1 VRHSLRQFTRIWHI
15 GVILKRYR
23 LDELVDASRLPPPV
37 RWLRILMPKGKDVSG
52 LPRGERLRLALQDL
66 GPVYVK
72 FGQILSTRRDL
83 LPADIAEELALL
95 QDQVPPFPGDE
106 ARTIIEQALGEPVS
120 EVFASF
126 DTNPLASASIAQ
138 VHPATLHD
146 GRDAVVKVVRPG
158 IGKQLRKDIDLLLTI
173 AKQAERFLQNGANV
187 QPVKVVREFETFVF
201 DELDMQREAANA
213 SILRRNF
220 KGSHDLYIPEVYWQW
235 CTRRVMVMERVSGLP
250 VGDIENLEKHGVNL
264 KKLARRGVRVFYTQ
278 VFRDN
283 LFHADLHPGNILVD
297 ASDPD
302 DPTYIAMDF
311 GIVASLSGKDLYYI
325 AENFKALFN
334 QDYRRV
340 AQLHI
345 DAGWVPAD
353 TRVEELEA
361 ATRSVG
367 EPNFTRPLNEVSFG
381 KVLFD
386 LFQVAHRFK
395 LTLQPQ
401 LLMLQKTL
409 LNVEGLARQLDP
421 ELDIWGVAKPEL
433 EAILRQRHNPENIS
447 KELRKRLPGWL
458 AQAPDMPGL
467 VHDFLVRANSGQ
479 LLTHTSSED
488 KARSRREQKAANRKM
503 LQVLAGGS
511 LGIPGAILTGLE
523 TGPWFLWGY
532 SAVGVLLL
540 AAGVWLITRGLR
552 KSRT

>member
-1 VRHSLRQFTRIWHI
+1 MRHSLRQFLRIWHI

-23 LDELVDASRLPPPV
+23 LDNLFSTTRLPGPIRWV
-37 RWLRILMPKGKDVSG
+37 RVFIPSGKDISG
-52 LPRGERLRLALQDL
+52 LPRGERLRLALQEL

-83 LPADIAEELALL
+83 LPQDIADELALL
-95 QDQVPPFPGDE
+95 QDQVPPFPGE
-106 ARTIIEQALGEPVS
+106 QAREIIEKALGQPVG
-120 EVFASF
+120 EIFATF

-146 GRDAVVKVVRPG
+146 GREAVVKVVRPG
-158 IGKQLRKDIDLLLTI
+158 IGKQLRKDIDLLKSL
-173 AKQAERFLQNGANV
+173 ARLAEKVMQGGARI
-187 QPVKVVREFETFVF
+187 QPLEVVREFETVVF

-213 SILRRNF
+213 SMLRRNF
-220 KGSHDLYIPEVYWQW
+220 EGSRDLYIPEVYWQW
-235 CTRRVMVMERVSGLP
+235 CRHRVMVMERVSGLP
-250 VGDIENLEKHGVNL
+250 VGDVDNLRKHGVNL

-297 ASDPD
+297 ASNPD

-311 GIVASLSGKDLYYI
+311 GIVASLSTEDLYYI

-340 AQLHI
+340 AALHI
-345 DAGWVPAD
+345 DAGWVPAT
-353 TRVEELEA
+353 TRLEELESA
-361 ATRSVG
+361 VRSVG

-386 LFQVAHRFK
+386 LFQVAHRFQ

-433 EAILRQRHNPENIS
+433 ENILRARHNLES
-447 KELRKRLPGWL
+447 VSQELRDRLPGWL
-458 AQAPDMPGL
+458 AQAPEIPGL
-467 VHDFLVRANSGQ
+467 VHDFLVKANSGQ
-479 LLTHTSSED
+479 LLTRTASED
-488 KARSRREQKAANRKM
+488 TARKLEEQLASRRKM
-503 LQVLAGGS
+503 VRALAGGS
-511 LGIPGAILTGLE
+511 LSIPGAILMAME
-523 TGPWFLWGY
+523 TGPWFIWGY
-532 SAVGVLLL
+532 SVAGGILL
-540 AAGVWLITRGLR
+540 ALGGWQIFKALR
-552 KSRT
+552 QR

>member
-1 VRHSLRQFTRIWHI
+1 MRHSLRQFLRVWHI
-15 GVILKRYR
+15 VVILKRYR
-23 LDELVDASRLPPPV
+23 LDELLGDGRLPGPV
-37 RWLRILMPKGKDVSG
+37 RWLLVFIPGGKDVSE
-52 LPRGERLRLALQDL
+52 LPRGERLRMALQDL

-83 LPADIAEELALL
+83 LPLDIAEELALL
-95 QDQVPPFPGDE
+95 QDQVPPFPGDQ
-106 ARTIIEQALGEPVS
+106 ARSIIEASLGEPVNDI
-120 EVFASF
+120 FATF
-126 DTNPLASASIAQ
+126 DTVPLASASIAQ

-146 GRDAVVKVVRPG
+146 GRKAVVKVVRPG
-158 IGKQLRKDIDLLLTI
+158 ISKQLRKDIDLLVTI
-173 AKQAERFLQNGANV
+173 AKLAEKFLRSGANV
-187 QPVKVVREFETFVF
+187 QPLKVVREFETFVF
-201 DELDMQREAANA
+201 DELDMQREASNA
-213 SILRRNF
+213 SMLRRNF
-220 KGSHDLYIPEVYWQW
+220 KDSRDLYIPEVYWQW

-250 VGDIENLEKHGVNL
+250 VGDIENLKKHGVNL

-297 ASDPD
+297 ATNPD

-311 GIVASLSGKDLYYI
+311 GIVASLSNEDLYYI

-340 AQLHI
+340 AWLHI
-345 DAGWVPAD
+345 DAGWVPAS
-353 TRVEELEA
+353 TRLEELEA

-386 LFQVAHRFK
+386 LFQVAHRFQ

-433 EAILRQRHNPENIS
+433 EAILRERHNIENVS
-447 KELRKRLPGWL
+447 RALRERLPGWL
-458 AQAPDMPGL
+458 AEAPEMPGL
-467 VHDFLVRANSGQ
+467 IHDFLVKANSGQ
-479 LLTHTSSED
+479 LLTRMASED
-488 KARSRREQKAANRKM
+488 AAIARREQTTARRKS
-503 LQVLAGGS
+503 LQALAGGAMT
-511 LGIPGAILTGLE
+511 IPGAILVAMG

-532 SAVGVLLL
+532 STPGLILL
-540 AAGVWLITRGLR
+540 ALGGWQILKAL
-552 KSRT
+552 K

>member
-1 VRHSLRQFTRIWHI
+1 MTSSLRQFLRVWHI
-15 GVILKRYR
+15 GVILRRYR
-23 LDELVDASRLPPPV
+23 LDELLNAGSLPAPM
-37 RWLRILMPKGKDVSG
+37 RGLRFLIPAGKELAN
-52 LPRGERLRLALQDL
+52 LPRGERLRLALQEL

-83 LPADIAEELALL
+83 LPQDIADELALL
-95 QDQVPPFPGDE
+95 QDHVPPFPGE
-106 ARTIIEQALGEPVS
+106 QARDIIEEALGQPVS

-126 DTNPLASASIAQ
+126 DTTPLASASIAQ

-146 GRDAVVKVVRPG
+146 GREAVVKVVRPG
-158 IGKQLRKDIDLLLTI
+158 IGKQLRKDIDLLKTV
-173 AKQAERFLQNGANV
+173 AKLAEKVMQSGARI
-187 QPVKVVREFETFVF
+187 QPLKVVCEFETVVF

-220 KGSHDLYIPEVYWQW
+220 KGSSDLYIPEVYWQW
-235 CTRRVMVMERVSGLP
+235 CKHKVMVMERVSGLQ
-250 VGDIENLEKHGVNL
+250 VGDIEVLRKHGVNL

-297 ASDPD
+297 ATNPD

-311 GIVASLSGKDLYYI
+311 GIVASLSTEDLYYI

-334 QDYRRV
+334 QNYRRV

-345 DAGWVPAD
+345 DAGWVPKE
-353 TRVEELEA
+353 TRLDEFEA
-361 ATRSVG
+361 AVRSVG

-386 LFQVAHRFK
+386 LFHVAHRFQ

-433 EAILRQRHNPENIS
+433 ETILRERHNIENVS
-447 KELRKRLPGWL
+447 QELRERLPGWL
-458 AQAPDMPGL
+458 SQAPEIPGL
-467 VHDFLVRANSGQ
+467 VHDFLLKANSGE
-479 LLTHTSSED
+479 LL
-488 KARSRREQKAANRKM
+488 ARTATADDARAKRERLDSHRKT
-503 LQVLAGGS
+503 LQAMVGGS
-511 LGIPGAILTGLE
+511 LTIPGAILTALE

-532 SAVGVLLL
+532 STIGVLLL
-540 AAGVWLITRGLR
+540 VTGAWQLF
-552 KSRT
+552 KSLK

>member
-1 VRHSLRQFTRIWHI
+1 MRHSLRQFLRIWHI

-23 LDELVDASRLPPPV
+23 LDELVDKNRLPGPV
-37 RWLRILMPKGKDVSG
+37 RWLRIFMPRGKDVSG

-83 LPADIAEELALL
+83 LPPDIADELALL

-106 ARTIIEQALGEPVS
+106 ARAIIEEALGEPVG
-120 EVFASF
+120 EIFASF
-126 DTNPLASASIAQ
+126 DTKPLASASIAQ

-146 GRDAVVKVVRPG
+146 GREAVVKVVRPG
-158 IGKQLRKDIDLLLTI
+158 IGKQLRKDIDLLTAI
-173 AKQAERFLQNGANV
+173 AKLAEKFMQNGANV
-187 QPVKVVREFETFVF
+187 QPLKVVREFETFVF

-220 KGSHDLYIPEVYWQW
+220 KGSSDLYIPEVYWQW

-250 VGDIENLEKHGVNL
+250 VGDIENLKKHGVNL
-264 KKLARRGVRVFYTQ
+264 KKLARRGVRVFYMQ

-297 ASDPD
+297 ASNPD

-311 GIVASLSGKDLYYI
+311 GIVASLSTKDLYYI

-340 AQLHI
+340 AALHI
-345 DAGWVPAD
+345 EAGWVPET
-353 TRVEELEA
+353 TRLEELEA

-386 LFQVAHRFK
+386 LFQVAHRFQ

-433 EAILRQRHNPENIS
+433 ETILRERHKLENVS
-447 KELRKRLPGWL
+447 QELRDRLPGWL
-458 AQAPDMPGL
+458 AQAPEIPGL
-467 VHDFLVRANSGQ
+467 VHDFLVKANAGQ
-479 LLTHTSSED
+479 LLTRTTSED
-488 KARSRREQKAANRKM
+488 AARSQQEQRASRSKA

-511 LGIPGAILTGLE
+511 LTIPGAILAALE

-532 SAVGVLLL
+532 SVPGLVLL
-540 AAGVWLITRGLR
+540 AMGGWLIFRALR
-552 KSRT
+552 

>member
-1 VRHSLRQFTRIWHI
+1 MRHSLRQFLRIWHI

-23 LDELVDASRLPPPV
+23 LDELVDKNRLPGPV
-37 RWLRILMPKGKDVSG
+37 RWLRIFMPRGKDVSG

-83 LPADIAEELALL
+83 LPPDIADELTLL

-106 ARTIIEQALGEPVS
+106 ARAIIEEALGEPVG
-120 EVFASF
+120 EIFASF
-126 DTNPLASASIAQ
+126 DTKPLASASIAQ

-146 GRDAVVKVVRPG
+146 GREAVVKVVRPG
-158 IGKQLRKDIDLLLTI
+158 IGKQLRKDIDLLTAI
-173 AKQAERFLQNGANV
+173 AKLAEKFMQNGANV
-187 QPVKVVREFETFVF
+187 QPLKVVREFETFVF

-220 KGSHDLYIPEVYWQW
+220 KGSSDLYIPEVYWQW

-250 VGDIENLEKHGVNL
+250 VGDIENLKKHGVNL

-297 ASDPD
+297 ASNPD

-311 GIVASLSGKDLYYI
+311 GIVASLSTKDLYYI

-340 AQLHI
+340 AALHI
-345 DAGWVPAD
+345 EAGWVPET
-353 TRVEELEA
+353 TRLEELEA

-386 LFQVAHRFK
+386 LFQVAHRFQ

-433 EAILRQRHNPENIS
+433 ETILRERHKLENVS
-447 KELRKRLPGWL
+447 QELRDRLPGWL
-458 AQAPDMPGL
+458 AQAPEIPGL
-467 VHDFLVRANSGQ
+467 VHDFLVKANAGQ
-479 LLTHTSSED
+479 LLTRTTSED
-488 KARSRREQKAANRKM
+488 AARSQQEQRASRSKA

-511 LGIPGAILTGLE
+511 LTIPGAILAALE

-532 SAVGVLLL
+532 SVPGLVLL
-540 AAGVWLITRGLR
+540 AMGGWLIFRALR
-552 KSRT
+552 

>member
-1 VRHSLRQFTRIWHI
+1 MRHSLRQFLRVWHI
-15 GVILKRYR
+15 IVILKRYR
-23 LDELVDASRLPPPV
+23 LDELLGDGRLPGPV
-37 RWLRILMPKGKDVSG
+37 RWLLVFIPGGKDVSE
-52 LPRGERLRLALQDL
+52 LPRGERLRMALQDL

-83 LPADIAEELALL
+83 LPLDIAEELALL
-95 QDQVPPFPGDE
+95 QDQVPPFPGDQ
-106 ARTIIEQALGEPVS
+106 ARSIIEASLGEPVNDI
-120 EVFASF
+120 FATF
-126 DTNPLASASIAQ
+126 DTVPLASASIAQ

-146 GRDAVVKVVRPG
+146 GRKAVVKVVRPG
-158 IGKQLRKDIDLLLTI
+158 ISKQLRKDIDLLVTI
-173 AKQAERFLQNGANV
+173 AKLAEKFLRSGANV
-187 QPVKVVREFETFVF
+187 QPLKVVREFETFVF
-201 DELDMQREAANA
+201 DELDMQREASNA
-213 SILRRNF
+213 SMLRRNF
-220 KGSHDLYIPEVYWQW
+220 KDSRDLYIPEVYWQW

-250 VGDIENLEKHGVNL
+250 VGDIENLKKHGVNL

-297 ASDPD
+297 ATNPD

-311 GIVASLSGKDLYYI
+311 GIVASLSNEDLYYI

-340 AQLHI
+340 AALHI
-345 DAGWVPAD
+345 EAGWVPAS
-353 TRVEELEA
+353 TRLEELEA

-386 LFQVAHRFK
+386 LFQVAHRFQ

-433 EAILRQRHNPENIS
+433 EAILRERHNIENVS
-447 KELRKRLPGWL
+447 RALRERLPGWL
-458 AQAPDMPGL
+458 AEAPEMPGL
-467 VHDFLVRANSGQ
+467 VHDFLVKANSGQ
-479 LLTHTSSED
+479 LLTRMASED
-488 KARSRREQKAANRKM
+488 AASARREQAAARRKS
-503 LQVLAGGS
+503 LQALAGGA
-511 LGIPGAILTGLE
+511 LTIPGAILVAMG

-532 SAVGVLLL
+532 STPGLILL
-540 AAGVWLITRGLR
+540 ALGGWQILKAL
-552 KSRT
+552 K

>member
-1 VRHSLRQFTRIWHI
+1 MMHSLRQFLRIWHI

-23 LDELVDASRLPPPV
+23 LVELFSTARLPAPI
-37 RWLRILMPKGKDVSG
+37 RWVHVFIPTGKDVSG
-52 LPRGERLRLALQDL
+52 LPRGERLRMALQEL

-83 LPADIAEELALL
+83 LPQDIANELALL
-95 QDQVPPFPGDE
+95 QDQVPPFPGDQ
-106 ARTIIEQALGEPVS
+106 ARDIIEDALGKPVS
-120 EVFASF
+120 EIFASF
-126 DTNPLASASIAQ
+126 DTKPLASASIAQ

-146 GRDAVVKVVRPG
+146 GREAVVKVVRPG
-158 IGKQLRKDIDLLLTI
+158 IDKQLRKDIDLLKAI
-173 AKQAERFLQNGANV
+173 AKQAERFMQSGARI
-187 QPVKVVREFETFVF
+187 QPLNVVREFETVVF

-220 KGSHDLYIPEVYWQW
+220 KGSTDLYVPEVYWKL
-235 CTRRVMVMERVSGLP
+235 CKRRVMVMERVSGLP
-250 VGDIENLEKHGVNL
+250 VGDVETLREHGVNL
-264 KKLARRGVRVFYTQ
+264 KKLARRCVRVFYTQ

-283 LFHADLHPGNILVD
+283 LFHADMHPGNILVD

-311 GIVASLSGKDLYYI
+311 GIVASLSPEDLYYI

-340 AQLHI
+340 AALHI
-345 DAGWVPAD
+345 DAGWVPGT
-353 TRVEELEA
+353 TRLDELESA
-361 ATRSVG
+361 VRSVG

-381 KVLFD
+381 QMLFD
-386 LFQVAHRFK
+386 LFSVAQRFQ

-433 EAILRQRHNPENIS
+433 ETILRERHSIENVS
-447 KELRKRLPGWL
+447 HELRERLPGWL
-458 AQAPDMPGL
+458 AKAPEIPGL
-467 VHDFLVRANSGQ
+467 VHDLLVMANSGQ
-479 LLTHTSSED
+479 LMGRNASED
-488 KARSRREQKAANRKM
+488 VILARRERLISRRKILHA
-503 LQVLAGGS
+503 LAGGS
-511 LGIPGAILTGLE
+511 LSIPGAILTAME

-532 SAVGVLLL
+532 SVPGMVLLAL
-540 AAGVWLITRGLR
+540 GGWQIIKALR
-552 KSRT
+552 

>member
-1 VRHSLRQFTRIWHI
+1 MRHSLRQFMRIWHI

-23 LDELVDASRLPPPV
+23 LDELFNVNRLPGPI
-37 RWLRILMPKGKDVSG
+37 RWMRVFIPTGKDVSG
-52 LPRGERLRLALQDL
+52 LPRGERLRLVLQDL

-83 LPADIAEELALL
+83 LPLDIADELALL
-95 QDQVPPFPGDE
+95 QDHVPPFPGVQ
-106 ARTIIEQALGEPVS
+106 AREIIEKALGEPVN
-120 EVFASF
+120 EIFASF
-126 DTNPLASASIAQ
+126 DTTPLASASIAQ

-146 GRDAVVKVVRPG
+146 GREAVVKVVRPG
-158 IGKQLRKDIDLLLTI
+158 IGKQLRKDIDLLKSI
-173 AKQAERFLQNGANV
+173 ARLAEKFMQGGARI
-187 QPVKVVREFETFVF
+187 QPLEVVREFETVVF

-220 KGSHDLYIPEVYWQW
+220 QDSSDLYIPEVYWQW
-235 CTRRVMVMERVSGLP
+235 CKRRVMVMERVSGLP
-250 VGDIENLEKHGVNL
+250 VGDIEGLRKHGVNL

-311 GIVASLSGKDLYYI
+311 GIVASLSPKDLYYI

-340 AQLHI
+340 AALHI
-345 DAGWVPAD
+345 DAGWLPED
-353 TRVEELEA
+353 TRLDELEA
-361 ATRSVG
+361 AVRTVG

-386 LFQVAHRFK
+386 LFQVAHRFQ

-433 EAILRQRHNPENIS
+433 DTILRERHNIENVS
-447 KELRKRLPGWL
+447 QELRQRLPGWL
-458 AQAPDMPGL
+458 AQAPEIPGL
-467 VHDFLVRANSGQ
+467 VHDFLVKANSGQ
-479 LLTHTSSED
+479 LLTRTTAHDATTSRQEQL
-488 KARSRREQKAANRKM
+488 AFRRKT

-511 LGIPGAILTGLE
+511 LSIPGAILTALE
-523 TGPWFLWGY
+523 TGPWFFWGY
-532 SAVGVLLL
+532 SAPGMVLLAL
-540 AAGVWLITRGLR
+540 GGWLIFRAL
-552 KSRT
+552 K

>member
-1 VRHSLRQFTRIWHI
+1 MIHSLRQFLRIWHI

-23 LDELVDASRLPPPV
+23 LNELFSTARLPAPIRWV
-37 RWLRILMPKGKDVSG
+37 RVFIPTGKDLSG
-52 LPRGERLRLALQDL
+52 LPRGERLRMALQEL

-83 LPADIAEELALL
+83 LPQDIADELALL
-95 QDQVPPFPGDE
+95 QDQVPPFPGDQ
-106 ARTIIEQALGEPVS
+106 ARDIIEDALGKPVS
-120 EVFASF
+120 EIFASF

-146 GRDAVVKVVRPG
+146 GREAVVKVVRPG
-158 IGKQLRKDIDLLLTI
+158 IDKQLRKDIDLLKAI
-173 AKQAERFLQNGANV
+173 AKQAERFMQSGARI
-187 QPVKVVREFETFVF
+187 QPLKVVREFETFVF

-220 KGSHDLYIPEVYWQW
+220 KGSTDLYIPEVHWQL
-235 CTRRVMVMERVSGLP
+235 CKRRVMVMERVSGLP
-250 VGDIENLEKHGVNL
+250 VGDVETLREHGVNL
-264 KKLARRGVRVFYTQ
+264 KKLARRCVRVFYTQ

-283 LFHADLHPGNILVD
+283 LFHADMHPGNILVD
-297 ASDPD
+297 ASNPD

-311 GIVASLSGKDLYYI
+311 GIVASLSSEDLYYI

-340 AQLHI
+340 AALHI
-345 DAGWVPAD
+345 DAGWVPGT
-353 TRVEELEA
+353 TRLDELESA
-361 ATRSVG
+361 VRSVG

-381 KVLFD
+381 QLLFD
-386 LFQVAHRFK
+386 LFSVAHRFQ

-433 EAILRQRHNPENIS
+433 ETILRERHSIENVS
-447 KELRKRLPGWL
+447 HELRERLPGWL
-458 AQAPDMPGL
+458 SQAPEIPGL
-467 VHDFLVRANSGQ
+467 VHDFLVMANSGQ
-479 LLTHTSSED
+479 LMGRSTSEEVTR
-488 KARSRREQKAANRKM
+488 ARQERLISRRKILHA
-503 LQVLAGGS
+503 LAGGS
-511 LGIPGAILTGLE
+511 LSIPGAILTAME

-532 SAVGVLLL
+532 SVPGMILL
-540 AAGVWLITRGLR
+540 ALGGWQIIKALR
-552 KSRT
+552 

>member
-1 VRHSLRQFTRIWHI
+1 MRHNLRQFLRIWHI

-23 LDELVDASRLPPPV
+23 LDELFSTDRLPRPV
-37 RWLRILMPKGKDVSG
+37 RWMRVFIPTSKLTSG
-52 LPRGERLRLALQDL
+52 LTRGERLRQALQDL

-72 FGQILSTRRDL
+72 FGQIISTRRDL
-83 LPADIAEELALL
+83 LPQDIADELALL
-95 QDQVPPFPGDE
+95 QDQVPPFPGE
-106 ARTIIEQALGEPVS
+106 QARDIIEDALGEPVS
-120 EVFASF
+120 EIFASF
-126 DTNPLASASIAQ
+126 DTKPLASASIAQ
-138 VHPATLHD
+138 VHPATLKD
-146 GRDAVVKVVRPG
+146 GREAVVKVVRPG
-158 IGKQLRKDIDLLLTI
+158 IGKQLRKDIDLLKAI
-173 AKQAERFLQNGANV
+173 ARLAEKLLQAGARI
-187 QPVKVVREFETFVF
+187 QPLKVVREFETVVF

-220 KGSHDLYIPEVYWQW
+220 QNSTDLYIPEVYWQW
-235 CTRRVMVMERVSGLP
+235 CKRKVMVMERVSGLP
-250 VGDIENLEKHGVNL
+250 VGDIEGLRKHGVNL

-297 ASDPD
+297 ASDPE

-311 GIVASLSGKDLYYI
+311 GIVASLSPEDLYYI
-325 AENFKALFN
+325 AENFRALFN

-340 AQLHI
+340 AALHI
-345 DAGWVPAD
+345 DAGWVPED
-353 TRVEELEA
+353 TRLDELEA
-361 ATRSVG
+361 AVRTVG

-386 LFQVAHRFK
+386 LFHVAHHFQ

-433 EAILRQRHNPENIS
+433 EAILREKHNIENVS
-447 KELRKRLPGWL
+447 HDFRERLPGWL
-458 AQAPDMPGL
+458 AQAPEIPGL
-467 VHDFLVRANSGQ
+467 VHDFLVKANNGQ
-479 LLTHTSSED
+479 LLARTASED
-488 KARSRREQKAANRKM
+488 ATKSRQEQRVSRRKV
-503 LQVLAGGS
+503 LQVLAGGFLS
-511 LGIPGAILTGLE
+511 IPGAILTAME

-532 SAVGVLLL
+532 SVVGMAFLAVG
-540 AAGVWLITRGLR
+540 GWLIFRALR
-552 KSRT
+552 